1 MQCLYEQ
8 ARLATWFNTK
18 ISDNKPVVSMW
29 KMLAEA
35 ELANKKVQAGPYGT
49 ESTFTA
55 PSLNIFIKIAKQ
67 YLLQAD
73 AEPMITQATALTFAY
88 LLSNKT
94 ESTADTYVTN
104 LASERNMPVLA
115 LQC

>member
-1 MQCLYEQ
+1 
-8 ARLATWFNTK
+8 
-18 ISDNKPVVSMW
+18 MW

-35 ELANKKVQAGPYGT
+35 ELASKKVQAGPYGT